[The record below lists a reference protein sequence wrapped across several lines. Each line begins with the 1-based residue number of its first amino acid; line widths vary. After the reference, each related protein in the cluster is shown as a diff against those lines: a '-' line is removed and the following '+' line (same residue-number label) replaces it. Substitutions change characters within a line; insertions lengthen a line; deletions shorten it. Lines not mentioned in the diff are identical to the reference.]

1 MEQVC
6 GKYKGI
12 VVNMQT
18 SYIALFKIGD
28 GSTTTTECFNTADA
42 HKLIKDCCDIQLEPL
57 GMKFVQKES
66 YEVAISEKKTVLE
79 NPKGVIDT
87 KYCNFDQ
94 PVFQNMKWFDP
105 QTWDQERQEA
115 AQMTLFYEHFK
126 EPLDHANFQLNK
138 EFKRY
143 KSYVYVNHKGKKGE
157 RNMEGIF

>member
-1 MEQVC
+1 MCVLKRSLRKMEQVC

-94 PVFQNMKWFDP
+94 PVFQNMK
-105 QTWDQERQEA
+105 
-115 AQMTLFYEHFK
+115 
-126 EPLDHANFQLNK
+126 
-138 EFKRY
+138 
-143 KSYVYVNHKGKKGE
+143 
-157 RNMEGIF
+157 